1 MKFIG
6 NFCFW
11 LIVLMSLSAGTYLFA
26 SSANIYTW
34 IVVILLAVVHA
45 YIIKLDVGKHDE

>member
-11 LIVLMSLSAGTYLFA
+11 LIVLMSLSAGAYSFA

-34 IVVILLAVVHA
+34 IVVILLAA
-45 YIIKLDVGKHDE
+45 TTTFINDRNEGKHDE

>member
-1 MKFIG
+1 MKIIG

-34 IVVILLAVVHA
+34 IVVILLAA
-45 YIIKLDVGKHDE
+45 ATTFINDRNEGKHDE

>member
-11 LIVLMSLSAGTYLFA
+11 LIVLMSLSAGAYSFA

-34 IVVILLAVVHA
+34 IVVILLA
-45 YIIKLDVGKHDE
+45 IITALISNHYDGKHDK